1 MKDNRFAG
9 LLLILSP
16 IVIIISA
23 ALNPHGFGDWAD
35 TRALLG
41 SLGGNPGLTSV
52 AALIYTLGFILFA
65 AGFFGIK
72 DSMFNGSNARYMN
85 LAGFFVI
92 VGTAGSLIEGGLV
105 VGAGGAA
112 AAPEGRGMAT
122 AIALITGAEG
132 IGTLST
138 CAVSIG
144 FALSGISILI
154 ERNYHI
160 IIGGLTAVIGIFVLY
175 AASDDYY
182 SNLTQYAITAWLAMS
197 LIIGVYTIL
206 QTNKNTTSK

>member
-1 MKDNRFAG
+1 
-9 LLLILSP
+9 
-16 IVIIISA
+16 
-23 ALNPHGFGDWAD
+23 
-35 TRALLG
+35 
-41 SLGGNPGLTSV
+41 
-52 AALIYTLGFILFA
+52 
-65 AGFFGIK
+65 
-72 DSMFNGSNARYMN
+72 MFNGSNARYMN

-144 FALSGISILI
+144 FALTGLSMLI
-154 ERNYHI
+154 KKNYHLV
-160 IIGGLTAVIGIFVLY
+160 IGGLTAIIGIFMLF

-182 SNLTQYAITAWLAMS
+182 SNITGSAVIAWLAMS
-197 LIIGVYTIL
+197 LIIGVITFL
-206 QTNKNTTSK
+206 QTGKNTETLSE